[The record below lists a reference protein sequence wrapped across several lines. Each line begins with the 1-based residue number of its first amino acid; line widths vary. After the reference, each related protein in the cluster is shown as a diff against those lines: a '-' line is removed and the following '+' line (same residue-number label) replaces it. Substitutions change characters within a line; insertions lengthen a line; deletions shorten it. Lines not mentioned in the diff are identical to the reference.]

1 MLLFFHSYG
10 CRASERVAAEGR
22 IGPALNGELRMGRSG
37 ILRQLKAGMIPAVDG
52 SAPCAGLIN
61 AMVGRGIAAMD
72 IIQCI
77 AIAALGDADMGFSMA
92 MTSFGSFTTQMTSA
106 LLVRQ
111 TSQISPSVKLPQI
124 LQ

>member
-92 MTSFGSFTTQMTSA
+92 MTFSA
-106 LLVRQ
+106 RLVMAQNVAYIR
-111 TSQISPSVKLPQI
+111 TCRKKYGLF
-124 LQ
+124 